1 MRTTFSILAI
11 LLACLQVSHAYVI
24 KPVTQTLG
32 TKLTPK
38 GNSHVGRKSRLN
50 YKDQEGEETIQV
62 SRKMGSNE
70 VFFHPVH
77 TQPELHE
84 QPTVKIN
91 EKLDSL
97 MDMEMLYGRIA
108 MVSAVVLLVTE
119 HFTDRTLLEQFEFAL
134 GVLK

>member
-38 GNSHVGRKSRLN
+38 GNPQFGRKSRLN

-84 QPTVKIN
+84 QPTVKV
-91 EKLDSL
+91 
-97 MDMEMLYGRIA
+97 GP
-108 MVSAVVLLVTE
+108 VGLVTSG
-119 HFTDRTLLEQFEFAL
+119 
-134 GVLK
+134 GVLIVILAMRICQTCLFVVIFRPIFDDRGLK